1 MSSKRRGFSSFKLSN
16 LLSRFGTTLRRSARW
31 KSRLKRFP
39 SVQSARPAQRNG
51 TERRGTDQTGQTRG
65 EAALTDQFSIITTLV
80 TGFGLALVFGWL
92 AERFLKTP
100 TLVGY
105 IIAGVS
111 VGLFPLLP
119 NVDRVVTEQF
129 AEIGVMLLMFGVGL
143 HFSVADLVKV
153 KGVAVTG
160 AMLQMAASGA
170 AGTAVALLA
179 WDWAL
184 PNAIVFGMTLSC
196 ASTVVVMKA
205 LELHK
210 LSVTPS
216 GQVAI
221 GWLVVQDLVTVF
233 IMVCLPLVAQV
244 TQGEGPVDPRLI
256 VISLSKTL
264 LGVAVFVAGMLIV
277 GKRLFPWILQRVAL
291 SGSRELFTLCV
302 LAIAIGIAYGAGA
315 IFNVSYALGAFFAGM
330 VMRES
335 SFAHR
340 AARNCLP
347 LQDAFSVLFF
357 ISVGLMLDPYV
368 FVNEP
373 WAVIAVMLIIMCITS
388 SVTAAL
394 VLLLGWPLDTALVM
408 GACVSQLGEFSFIL
422 CGQGIALGIA
432 TPGTMSIVVAASIL
446 TIALNPLMFTAIPH
460 VRKLLVSRR
469 PFFARMAERVSPL
482 ASVEPKTI
490 KGHVLIA
497 GVNEVV
503 LALLPRLEARGIDFT
518 CFVMSDTTA
527 AVVDSYKHG
536 SAIVGNPSDPALL
549 VQGHLVDAEVLVLPS
564 SDMVLNKTVFA
575 AARELKHDCRI
586 IVRVASPENLRAVP
600 SDEHTRIL
608 NDTQIASES
617 LGEAVADVF
626 GIGAQVRHEK
636 AVARG
641 EATND
646 IDEDE
651 GAAIIAQARAE
662 AAASAARHAARNPSR
677 RSIFDGIREKMAK
690 RREEKARAKAAVK
703 AAQATQAAEGGEAA
717 DAAFD
722 ASAVPEAQKP
732 SFFSGMKDKI
742 VGLRVKQRI
751 ADLKVK
757 EKIADLNVKEKLD
770 NLNVK
775 ERIEN
780 LDVKGRIERLDVK
793 GRIENLNLKDKMDKI
808 KGVDYKKWMP
818 SFGKSAAAGAA
829 GAAAA
834 EAAQTAEAAEKAE
847 TAEAAQPVQ
856 AESAAPAAAPVDIQP
871 EVVQP
876 ESAVEEERT
885 TEVQAAVVSEPS
897 VKDVPASDA
906 PADAP
911 AEAAS
916 EEAKPAVTDDVKK
929 TEQ

>member
-1 MSSKRRGFSSFKLSN
+1 M
-16 LLSRFGTTLRRSARW
+16 
-31 KSRLKRFP
+31 
-39 SVQSARPAQRNG
+39 
-51 TERRGTDQTGQTRG
+51 
-65 EAALTDQFSIITTLV
+65 TDQFSIITTLV

-432 TPGTMSIVVAASIL
+432 TSGTMSIVVAASIL

-460 VRKLLVSRR
+460 VRNLLVSRR

-586 IVRVASPENLRAVP
+586 IVRVANPENLRAVP

-646 IDEDE
+646 VDEDE

>member
-1 MSSKRRGFSSFKLSN
+1 
-16 LLSRFGTTLRRSARW
+16 
-31 KSRLKRFP
+31 
-39 SVQSARPAQRNG
+39 
-51 TERRGTDQTGQTRG
+51 
-65 EAALTDQFSIITTLV
+65 LTDQFSIITTLV

-100 TLVGY
+100 ALVGY

-205 LELHK
+205 LELRK

-233 IMVCLPLVAQV
+233 IMVCLPLVAEV

-264 LGVAVFVAGMLIV
+264 LSVAVFVAGMFIV

-460 VRKLLVSRR
+460 VRNLLVSRR

-586 IVRVASPENLRAVP
+586 IVRVASPENLRVVP

-646 IDEDE
+646 VDEDE
-651 GAAIIAQARAE
+651 GAVLIAQARAE
-662 AAASAARHAARNPSR
+662 AAASAARHAARNASR
-677 RSIFDGIREKMAK
+677 HSILDGIREKMAK
-690 RREEKARAKAAVK
+690 RREEKARAKAAAQ
-703 AAQATQAAEGGEAA
+703 AAQAA
-717 DAAFD
+717 
-722 ASAVPEAQKP
+722 EAQKP
-732 SFFSGMKDKI
+732 SFSSGMKDKI
-742 VGLRVKQRI
+742 VGLSVKQRI

-757 EKIADLNVKEKLD
+757 EKIADLNVKEKID
-770 NLNVK
+770 
-775 ERIEN
+775 N
-780 LDVKGRIERLDVK
+780 LDVKGRIEKLD
-793 GRIENLNLKDKMDKI
+793 LKDKMDKI

-818 SFGKSAAAGAA
+818 SFGKSAAAGTAV
-829 GAAAA
+829 A
-834 EAAQTAEAAEKAE
+834 EAAQTAEAAEVAE
-847 TAEAAQPVQ
+847 TAKPVQ
-856 AESAAPAAAPVDIQP
+856 AESAAPA
-871 EVVQP
+871 VVQP
-876 ESAVEEERT
+876 EAAQSKIAVEEARASVPEIPVV
-885 TEVQAAVVSEPS
+885 EAVVSEAS
-897 VKDVPASDA
+897 VKDVSE
-906 PADAP
+906 ADAS
-911 AEAAS
+911 S
-916 EEAKPAVTDDVKK
+916 EEATDGGHKG
-929 TEQ
+929 E

>member
-1 MSSKRRGFSSFKLSN
+1 M
-16 LLSRFGTTLRRSARW
+16 
-31 KSRLKRFP
+31 
-39 SVQSARPAQRNG
+39 
-51 TERRGTDQTGQTRG
+51 
-65 EAALTDQFSIITTLV
+65 TDQFSIITTLV

-432 TPGTMSIVVAASIL
+432 TSGTMSIVVAASIL

-460 VRKLLVSRR
+460 VRNLLVSRR

-586 IVRVASPENLRAVP
+586 IVRVANPENLRAVP

-646 IDEDE
+646 VDEDE

-662 AAASAARHAARNPSR
+662 AAASAARHAARNTSR

-742 VGLRVKQRI
+742 VGLRVKQRIADLKVKEKI

>member
-1 MSSKRRGFSSFKLSN
+1 M
-16 LLSRFGTTLRRSARW
+16 
-31 KSRLKRFP
+31 
-39 SVQSARPAQRNG
+39 
-51 TERRGTDQTGQTRG
+51 
-65 EAALTDQFSIITTLV
+65 TDQFSIITTLV

-100 TLVGY
+100 ALVGY

-205 LELHK
+205 LELRK

-233 IMVCLPLVAQV
+233 IMVCLPLVAEV

-264 LGVAVFVAGMLIV
+264 LSVAVFVAGMFIV

-460 VRKLLVSRR
+460 VRNLLVSRR

-586 IVRVASPENLRAVP
+586 IVRVASPENLRVVP

-646 IDEDE
+646 VDEDE
-651 GAAIIAQARAE
+651 GAVLIAQARAE
-662 AAASAARHAARNPSR
+662 AAASAARHAARNASR
-677 RSIFDGIREKMAK
+677 HSILDGIREKMAK
-690 RREEKARAKAAVK
+690 RREEKARAKAAAQ
-703 AAQATQAAEGGEAA
+703 AAQAA
-717 DAAFD
+717 
-722 ASAVPEAQKP
+722 EAQKP
-732 SFFSGMKDKI
+732 SFSSGMKDKI
-742 VGLRVKQRI
+742 VGLSVKQRI

-757 EKIADLNVKEKLD
+757 EKIADLNVKEKID
-770 NLNVK
+770 
-775 ERIEN
+775 N
-780 LDVKGRIERLDVK
+780 LDVKGRIEKLD
-793 GRIENLNLKDKMDKI
+793 LKDKMDKI
-808 KGVDYKKWMP
+808 KGIDYKKWMP
-818 SFGKSAAAGAA
+818 SFGKSAAAGTAV
-829 GAAAA
+829 A
-834 EAAQTAEAAEKAE
+834 EAAQTAEAAEVAE
-847 TAEAAQPVQ
+847 TAKPVQ
-856 AESAAPAAAPVDIQP
+856 AESAAPA
-871 EVVQP
+871 VVQP
-876 ESAVEEERT
+876 EAAQSKIAVEEARASVPEIPVV
-885 TEVQAAVVSEPS
+885 EAVVSEAS
-897 VKDVPASDA
+897 VKDVSE
-906 PADAP
+906 ADAS
-911 AEAAS
+911 S
-916 EEAKPAVTDDVKK
+916 EEATDGGHKG
-929 TEQ
+929 E

>member
-1 MSSKRRGFSSFKLSN
+1 M
-16 LLSRFGTTLRRSARW
+16 
-31 KSRLKRFP
+31 
-39 SVQSARPAQRNG
+39 
-51 TERRGTDQTGQTRG
+51 
-65 EAALTDQFSIITTLV
+65 TDQFSIITTLV

-432 TPGTMSIVVAASIL
+432 TSGTMSIVVAASIL

-460 VRKLLVSRR
+460 VRNLLVSRR

-646 IDEDE
+646 VDEDE

-662 AAASAARHAARNPSR
+662 AAASAARHAARNASR
-677 RSIFDGIREKMAK
+677 HSIFDGIREKMAK
-690 RREEKARAKAAVK
+690 AAVK
-703 AAQATQAAEGGEAA
+703 AAKAAQAVEAGDAGVAGEAA
-717 DAAFD
+717 SD
-722 ASAVPEAQKP
+722 ASAAPEAQKP
-732 SFFSGMKDKI
+732 SFFSGMKDRI
-742 VGLRVKQRI
+742 IGLRVKQRI

-757 EKIADLNVKEKLD
+757 EKI
-770 NLNVK
+770 
-775 ERIEN
+775 EN

-793 GRIENLNLKDKMDKI
+793 SRIENLNLKDKMDKI

-847 TAEAAQPVQ
+847 AAEAAQPVQ
-856 AESAAPAAAPVDIQP
+856 AESAAPAAAPVDVQP
-871 EVVQP
+871 EVVQSEAAQS
-876 ESAVEEERT
+876 ESTVEEERT
-885 TEVQAAVVSEPS
+885 TEVQAPAVSESS

-906 PADAP
+906 PADAS

>member
-1 MSSKRRGFSSFKLSN
+1 M
-16 LLSRFGTTLRRSARW
+16 
-31 KSRLKRFP
+31 
-39 SVQSARPAQRNG
+39 
-51 TERRGTDQTGQTRG
+51 
-65 EAALTDQFSIITTLV
+65 TDQFSIITTLV

-394 VLLLGWPLDTALVM
+394 VLLLGCPLDTALVM

-432 TPGTMSIVVAASIL
+432 TSGTMSIVVAASIL

-460 VRKLLVSRR
+460 VRNLLVSRR

-586 IVRVASPENLRAVP
+586 IVRVANPENLRAVP

-646 IDEDE
+646 VDEDE

-662 AAASAARHAARNPSR
+662 AAASAARHAARNTSR

-751 ADLKVK
+751 ADLNVK
-757 EKIADLNVKEKLD
+757 EKIDNLNVKEKIDNLNVKEKID

-780 LDVKGRIERLDVK
+780 LDVKSRIERLDVK

>member
-1 MSSKRRGFSSFKLSN
+1 M
-16 LLSRFGTTLRRSARW
+16 
-31 KSRLKRFP
+31 
-39 SVQSARPAQRNG
+39 
-51 TERRGTDQTGQTRG
+51 
-65 EAALTDQFSIITTLV
+65 TDQFSIITTLV

-432 TPGTMSIVVAASIL
+432 TSGTMSIVVAASIL

-460 VRKLLVSRR
+460 VRNLLVSRR

-586 IVRVASPENLRAVP
+586 IVRVANPENLRAVP

-646 IDEDE
+646 VDEDE

-662 AAASAARHAARNPSR
+662 AAASAARHAARNTSR

-829 GAAAA
+829 GAAVA

>member
-1 MSSKRRGFSSFKLSN
+1 M
-16 LLSRFGTTLRRSARW
+16 
-31 KSRLKRFP
+31 
-39 SVQSARPAQRNG
+39 
-51 TERRGTDQTGQTRG
+51 
-65 EAALTDQFSIITTLV
+65 TDQFSIITTLV

-205 LELHK
+205 LELRK

-233 IMVCLPLVAQV
+233 IMVCLPLVAEV

-264 LGVAVFVAGMLIV
+264 LSVAVFVAGMFIV

-432 TPGTMSIVVAASIL
+432 TSGTMSIVVAASIL

-460 VRKLLVSRR
+460 VRNLLVSRR

-586 IVRVASPENLRAVP
+586 IVRVANPENLRAVP

-646 IDEDE
+646 VDEDE

-662 AAASAARHAARNPSR
+662 AAASAARHAARNTSR

>member
-1 MSSKRRGFSSFKLSN
+1 M
-16 LLSRFGTTLRRSARW
+16 
-31 KSRLKRFP
+31 
-39 SVQSARPAQRNG
+39 
-51 TERRGTDQTGQTRG
+51 
-65 EAALTDQFSIITTLV
+65 TDQFSIITTLV

-432 TPGTMSIVVAASIL
+432 TSGTMSIVVAASIL

-460 VRKLLVSRR
+460 VRNLLVSRR

-586 IVRVASPENLRAVP
+586 IVRVANPENLRAVP

-646 IDEDE
+646 VDEDE

-662 AAASAARHAARNPSR
+662 AAASAARHAARNTSR

-722 ASAVPEAQKP
+722 ASAVPEAQKT

>member
-1 MSSKRRGFSSFKLSN
+1 M
-16 LLSRFGTTLRRSARW
+16 
-31 KSRLKRFP
+31 
-39 SVQSARPAQRNG
+39 
-51 TERRGTDQTGQTRG
+51 
-65 EAALTDQFSIITTLV
+65 TDQFSIITTLV

-460 VRKLLVSRR
+460 VRNLLVSRR

-586 IVRVASPENLRAVP
+586 IVRVANPENLRAVP

-662 AAASAARHAARNPSR
+662 AAASAARHAARNTSR

-818 SFGKSAAAGAA
+818 SFGKSAAA
-829 GAAAA
+829 A

-847 TAEAAQPVQ
+847 AAEAAQPVQ

>member
-1 MSSKRRGFSSFKLSN
+1 M
-16 LLSRFGTTLRRSARW
+16 
-31 KSRLKRFP
+31 
-39 SVQSARPAQRNG
+39 
-51 TERRGTDQTGQTRG
+51 
-65 EAALTDQFSIITTLV
+65 TDQFSIITTLV

-432 TPGTMSIVVAASIL
+432 TSGTMSIVVAASIL

-460 VRKLLVSRR
+460 VRNLLVSRR

-497 GVNEVV
+497 GVNKVV

-646 IDEDE
+646 VDEDE

-662 AAASAARHAARNPSR
+662 AAASAARHAARNASR
-677 RSIFDGIREKMAK
+677 HSIFDGIREKMAK

-703 AAQATQAAEGGEAA
+703 AAKAAQAVEAGDAGVAGEAA
-717 DAAFD
+717 SD
-722 ASAVPEAQKP
+722 ASAAPEAQKP
-732 SFFSGMKDKI
+732 SFFSGMKDRI
-742 VGLRVKQRI
+742 IGLRVKQRI

-757 EKIADLNVKEKLD
+757 EKI
-770 NLNVK
+770 
-775 ERIEN
+775 EN

-793 GRIENLNLKDKMDKI
+793 SRIENLNLKDKMDKI

-847 TAEAAQPVQ
+847 AAEAAQPVQ
-856 AESAAPAAAPVDIQP
+856 AESAAPAVAPVDVQP
-871 EVVQP
+871 EVVQSEAAQS
-876 ESAVEEERT
+876 ESTVEEERT
-885 TEVQAAVVSEPS
+885 TEVQAPAVSESS

-906 PADAP
+906 PADAS

>member
-1 MSSKRRGFSSFKLSN
+1 M
-16 LLSRFGTTLRRSARW
+16 
-31 KSRLKRFP
+31 
-39 SVQSARPAQRNG
+39 
-51 TERRGTDQTGQTRG
+51 
-65 EAALTDQFSIITTLV
+65 TDQFSIITTLV

-460 VRKLLVSRR
+460 VRNLLVSRR

-662 AAASAARHAARNPSR
+662 AAASAARHAARNTSR

-757 EKIADLNVKEKLD
+757 EKIADLNVKEKID

-780 LDVKGRIERLDVK
+780 LDVKSRIERLDVK

-876 ESAVEEERT
+876 ESTVEEERT

>member
-1 MSSKRRGFSSFKLSN
+1 MEHSLPLIS
-16 LLSRFGTTLRRSARW
+16 
-31 KSRLKRFP
+31 
-39 SVQSARPAQRNG
+39 
-51 TERRGTDQTGQTRG
+51 
-65 EAALTDQFSIITTLV
+65 TLV
-80 TGFGLALVFGWL
+80 IAFSLALVFGFL
-92 AERFLKTP
+92 AERLFKAP
-100 TLVGY
+100 PLVGY
-105 IIAGVS
+105 LLAGIAAGKYTPGV
-111 VGLFPLLP
+111 
-119 NVDRVVTEQF
+119 F
-129 AEIGVMLLMFGVGL
+129 ADAALAQQLSEIGVMLLMFGVGL
-143 HFSVADLVKV
+143 HFSVRDLMNV
-153 KGVAVTG
+153 KGIAVPG
-160 AMLQMAASGA
+160 AVLQMFIATLLG
-170 AGTAVALLA
+170 GLVAHFV
-179 WDWAL
+179 WDWHWGDAL
-184 PNAIVFGMTLSC
+184 VLGMCLSC
-196 ASTVVVMKA
+196 ASTVVLLKA
-205 LELHK
+205 LEVRGILQ
-210 LSVTPS
+210 SMD
-216 GQVAI
+216 GQIAV
-221 GWLVVQDLVTVF
+221 GWLVVEDVATVLILVLLPPLAGLLGSDAAPGITGKDIAIQIAITIGNVIAF
-233 IMVCLPLVAQV
+233 IAVMMLVGRRVLPWIMAQV
-244 TQGEGPVDPRLI
+244 ART
-256 VISLSKTL
+256 
-264 LGVAVFVAGMLIV
+264 
-277 GKRLFPWILQRVAL
+277 
-291 SGSRELFTLCV
+291 GSRELFTLFV
-302 LAIAIGIAYGAGA
+302 LAAAVGIAYGASA
-315 IFNVSYALGAFFAGM
+315 IFNVSFALGAFFAGM

-460 VRKLLVSRR
+460 VRNLLVSRR

-646 IDEDE
+646 VDEDE

-662 AAASAARHAARNPSR
+662 AAASAARHAARNASR
-677 RSIFDGIREKMAK
+677 HSIFDGIREKMAK

-703 AAQATQAAEGGEAA
+703 AAKAAQAVEAGDAGVAGEAA
-717 DAAFD
+717 SD
-722 ASAVPEAQKP
+722 ASAAPEAQKP
-732 SFFSGMKDKI
+732 SFFSGMKDRI
-742 VGLRVKQRI
+742 IGLRVKQRI

-757 EKIADLNVKEKLD
+757 EKI
-770 NLNVK
+770 
-775 ERIEN
+775 EN

-793 GRIENLNLKDKMDKI
+793 SRIENLNLKDKMDKI

-847 TAEAAQPVQ
+847 AAEAAQPVQ
-856 AESAAPAAAPVDIQP
+856 AESAAPAAAPVDVQP
-871 EVVQP
+871 EVVQSEAAQS
-876 ESAVEEERT
+876 ESTVEEERT
-885 TEVQAAVVSEPS
+885 TEVQAPAVSESS

-906 PADAP
+906 PADAS

>member
-1 MSSKRRGFSSFKLSN
+1 M
-16 LLSRFGTTLRRSARW
+16 
-31 KSRLKRFP
+31 
-39 SVQSARPAQRNG
+39 
-51 TERRGTDQTGQTRG
+51 
-65 EAALTDQFSIITTLV
+65 TDQFSIITTLV

-277 GKRLFPWILQRVAL
+277 GKRLFPWIFQRVAL

-432 TPGTMSIVVAASIL
+432 TSGTMSIVVAASIL

-460 VRKLLVSRR
+460 VRNLLVSRR

-586 IVRVASPENLRAVP
+586 IVRVANPENLRAVP

-646 IDEDE
+646 VDEDE

-662 AAASAARHAARNPSR
+662 AAASAARHAARNTSR

-690 RREEKARAKAAVK
+690 RREEKARAKAAVKAAVK

-847 TAEAAQPVQ
+847 TAEVAQPVQ

>member
-1 MSSKRRGFSSFKLSN
+1 M
-16 LLSRFGTTLRRSARW
+16 
-31 KSRLKRFP
+31 
-39 SVQSARPAQRNG
+39 
-51 TERRGTDQTGQTRG
+51 
-65 EAALTDQFSIITTLV
+65 TDQFSIITTLV

-100 TLVGY
+100 ALVGY

-205 LELHK
+205 LELRK

-233 IMVCLPLVAQV
+233 IMVCLPLVAEV

-264 LGVAVFVAGMLIV
+264 LSVAVFVAGMFIV

-460 VRKLLVSRR
+460 VRNLLVSRR

-586 IVRVASPENLRAVP
+586 IVRVASPENLRVVP

-646 IDEDE
+646 VDEDE
-651 GAAIIAQARAE
+651 GAVLIAQARAE
-662 AAASAARHAARNPSR
+662 AAASAARHAARNASR
-677 RSIFDGIREKMAK
+677 HSILDGIREKMAK
-690 RREEKARAKAAVK
+690 RREEKARAKAAAQ
-703 AAQATQAAEGGEAA
+703 AAQAA
-717 DAAFD
+717 
-722 ASAVPEAQKP
+722 EAQKP
-732 SFFSGMKDKI
+732 SFSSGMKDKI
-742 VGLRVKQRI
+742 VGLSVKQRI

-757 EKIADLNVKEKLD
+757 EKIADLNVKEKID
-770 NLNVK
+770 
-775 ERIEN
+775 N
-780 LDVKGRIERLDVK
+780 LDVKGRIEKLD
-793 GRIENLNLKDKMDKI
+793 LKDKMDKI

-818 SFGKSAAAGAA
+818 SFGKSAAAGTAV
-829 GAAAA
+829 A
-834 EAAQTAEAAEKAE
+834 EAAQTAEAAEVAE
-847 TAEAAQPVQ
+847 TAKPVQ
-856 AESAAPAAAPVDIQP
+856 TESAAPA
-871 EVVQP
+871 VVQP
-876 ESAVEEERT
+876 EAAQSKIAVEEARASVPEIP
-885 TEVQAAVVSEPS
+885 VVEEAS
-897 VKDVPASDA
+897 VKDVSE
-906 PADAP
+906 ADAS
-911 AEAAS
+911 S
-916 EEAKPAVTDDVKK
+916 EEATDGGHKG
-929 TEQ
+929 E

>member
-1 MSSKRRGFSSFKLSN
+1 M
-16 LLSRFGTTLRRSARW
+16 
-31 KSRLKRFP
+31 
-39 SVQSARPAQRNG
+39 
-51 TERRGTDQTGQTRG
+51 
-65 EAALTDQFSIITTLV
+65 TDQFSIITTLV

-264 LGVAVFVAGMLIV
+264 LGVALFVAGMLIV

-432 TPGTMSIVVAASIL
+432 TSGTMSIVVAASIL

-460 VRKLLVSRR
+460 VRNLLVSRR

-646 IDEDE
+646 VDEDE

-662 AAASAARHAARNPSR
+662 AAASAARHAARNASR
-677 RSIFDGIREKMAK
+677 HSIFDGIREKMAK

-703 AAQATQAAEGGEAA
+703 AAKAAQAVEAGDAGVAGEAA
-717 DAAFD
+717 SD
-722 ASAVPEAQKP
+722 ASAAPEAQKP
-732 SFFSGMKDKI
+732 SFFSGMKDRI
-742 VGLRVKQRI
+742 IGLRVKQRI

-757 EKIADLNVKEKLD
+757 EKI
-770 NLNVK
+770 
-775 ERIEN
+775 EN

-793 GRIENLNLKDKMDKI
+793 SRIENLNLKDKMDKI

-847 TAEAAQPVQ
+847 AAEAAQPVQ
-856 AESAAPAAAPVDIQP
+856 AESAAPAAAPVDVQP
-871 EVVQP
+871 EVVQSEAAQS
-876 ESAVEEERT
+876 ESTVEEERT
-885 TEVQAAVVSEPS
+885 TEVQAPAVSESS

-906 PADAP
+906 PADAS

>member
-1 MSSKRRGFSSFKLSN
+1 M
-16 LLSRFGTTLRRSARW
+16 
-31 KSRLKRFP
+31 
-39 SVQSARPAQRNG
+39 
-51 TERRGTDQTGQTRG
+51 
-65 EAALTDQFSIITTLV
+65 TDQFSIITTLV

-100 TLVGY
+100 ALVGY

-205 LELHK
+205 LELRK

-233 IMVCLPLVAQV
+233 IMVCLPLVAEV

-264 LGVAVFVAGMLIV
+264 LSVAVFVAGMFIV

-460 VRKLLVSRR
+460 VRNLLVSRR

-586 IVRVASPENLRAVP
+586 IVRVASPENLRVVP

-646 IDEDE
+646 VDEDE
-651 GAAIIAQARAE
+651 GAVLIAQARAE
-662 AAASAARHAARNPSR
+662 AAASAARHAARNASR
-677 RSIFDGIREKMAK
+677 HSILDGIREKMAK
-690 RREEKARAKAAVK
+690 RREEKARAKAAAQ
-703 AAQATQAAEGGEAA
+703 AAQAA
-717 DAAFD
+717 
-722 ASAVPEAQKP
+722 EAQKP
-732 SFFSGMKDKI
+732 SFSSGMKDKI
-742 VGLRVKQRI
+742 VGLSVKQRI

-757 EKIADLNVKEKLD
+757 EKIADLNVKEKID
-770 NLNVK
+770 
-775 ERIEN
+775 N
-780 LDVKGRIERLDVK
+780 LDVKGRIEKLD
-793 GRIENLNLKDKMDKI
+793 LKDKMDKI

-818 SFGKSAAAGAA
+818 SFGKSAAAGTAV
-829 GAAAA
+829 A
-834 EAAQTAEAAEKAE
+834 EAAQTAEAAEVAE
-847 TAEAAQPVQ
+847 TAKPVQ
-856 AESAAPAAAPVDIQP
+856 IESAAPA
-871 EVVQP
+871 VVQP
-876 ESAVEEERT
+876 EAAQSKIAVEEARASVPEIPVV
-885 TEVQAAVVSEPS
+885 EAVVSEAS
-897 VKDVPASDA
+897 VKDVSE
-906 PADAP
+906 ADAS
-911 AEAAS
+911 S
-916 EEAKPAVTDDVKK
+916 EEATDGGHKG
-929 TEQ
+929 E

>member
-1 MSSKRRGFSSFKLSN
+1 M
-16 LLSRFGTTLRRSARW
+16 
-31 KSRLKRFP
+31 
-39 SVQSARPAQRNG
+39 
-51 TERRGTDQTGQTRG
+51 
-65 EAALTDQFSIITTLV
+65 TDQFSIITTLV

-432 TPGTMSIVVAASIL
+432 TSGTMSIVVAASIL

-460 VRKLLVSRR
+460 VRNLLVSRR

-586 IVRVASPENLRAVP
+586 IVRVANPENLRAVP

-662 AAASAARHAARNPSR
+662 AAASAARHAARNTSR

-897 VKDVPASDA
+897 VKNVPASDA

>member
-1 MSSKRRGFSSFKLSN
+1 M
-16 LLSRFGTTLRRSARW
+16 
-31 KSRLKRFP
+31 
-39 SVQSARPAQRNG
+39 
-51 TERRGTDQTGQTRG
+51 
-65 EAALTDQFSIITTLV
+65 TDQFSIITTLV

-205 LELHK
+205 LELRK

-432 TPGTMSIVVAASIL
+432 TSGTMSIVVAASIL

-460 VRKLLVSRR
+460 VRNLLVSRR

-646 IDEDE
+646 VDEDE

-662 AAASAARHAARNPSR
+662 AAASAARHAARNASR
-677 RSIFDGIREKMAK
+677 HSIFDGIREKMAK

-703 AAQATQAAEGGEAA
+703 AAKAAQAVEAGDAGVAGEAA
-717 DAAFD
+717 SD
-722 ASAVPEAQKP
+722 ASAAPEAQKP
-732 SFFSGMKDKI
+732 SFFSGMKDRI
-742 VGLRVKQRI
+742 IGLRVKQRI

-757 EKIADLNVKEKLD
+757 EKI
-770 NLNVK
+770 
-775 ERIEN
+775 EN

-793 GRIENLNLKDKMDKI
+793 SRIENLNLKDKMDKI

-847 TAEAAQPVQ
+847 AAEAAQPVQ
-856 AESAAPAAAPVDIQP
+856 AESAAPAAAPVDVQP
-871 EVVQP
+871 EVVQSEAAQS
-876 ESAVEEERT
+876 ESTVEEERT
-885 TEVQAAVVSEPS
+885 TEVQAPAVSESS

-906 PADAP
+906 PADAS

>member
-1 MSSKRRGFSSFKLSN
+1 M
-16 LLSRFGTTLRRSARW
+16 
-31 KSRLKRFP
+31 
-39 SVQSARPAQRNG
+39 
-51 TERRGTDQTGQTRG
+51 
-65 EAALTDQFSIITTLV
+65 TDQFSIITTLV

-100 TLVGY
+100 ALVGY

-119 NVDRVVTEQF
+119 EVDRVVTEQF

-170 AGTAVALLA
+170 AGAAVALLA

-205 LELHK
+205 LELRK

-315 IFNVSYALGAFFAGM
+315 IFSVSYALGAFFAGM

-357 ISVGLMLDPYV
+357 ISVGLMLDPHV

-460 VRKLLVSRR
+460 VRNLLVSRR
-469 PFFARMAERVSPL
+469 PFFARMAERISPL
-482 ASVEPKTI
+482 ASAEPKTV

-503 LALLPRLEARGIDFT
+503 LALLPRLEARGIDFI

-527 AVVDSYKHG
+527 AIVNSYKHG

-575 AARELKHDCRI
+575 AARELKYDCRI

-641 EATND
+641 EATSD
-646 IDEDE
+646 VDEDE
-651 GAAIIAQARAE
+651 GAAMIAQARAE
-662 AAASAARHAARNPSR
+662 AAASAARHAAQNASR

-690 RREEKARAKAAVK
+690 CREEKARAKAAVK
-703 AAQATQAAEGGEAA
+703 AAKAAESGEAA
-717 DAAFD
+717 ET
-722 ASAVPEAQKP
+722 ASAASAAPEAEKP
-732 SFFSGMKDKI
+732 SFFAGMKDKI
-742 VGLRVKQRI
+742 VGFR
-751 ADLKVK
+751 
-757 EKIADLNVKEKLD
+757 
-770 NLNVK
+770 VK

-780 LDVKGRIERLDVK
+780 LDVKGRIEKLD
-793 GRIENLNLKDKMDKI
+793 LKDKMEKI
-808 KGVDYKKWMP
+808 KGADYKKWMP
-818 SFGKSAAAGAA
+818 SFGKSAGV
-829 GAAAA
+829 AAA
-834 EAAQTAEAAEKAE
+834 EAVHTAQAAE
-847 TAEAAQPVQ
+847 TAEAPQSVQ
-856 AESAAPAAAPVDIQP
+856 AESVATAAASVD
-871 EVVQP
+871 VQP
-876 ESAVEEERT
+876 ESTVEEVRTPAVE
-885 TEVQAAVVSEPS
+885 AVVSEVS

-906 PADAP
+906 PNVEPPFD
-911 AEAAS
+911 AAS
-916 EEAKPAVTDDVKK
+916 KETKSAVTDDVKK

>member
-1 MSSKRRGFSSFKLSN
+1 M
-16 LLSRFGTTLRRSARW
+16 
-31 KSRLKRFP
+31 
-39 SVQSARPAQRNG
+39 
-51 TERRGTDQTGQTRG
+51 
-65 EAALTDQFSIITTLV
+65 TDQFSIITTLV

-432 TPGTMSIVVAASIL
+432 TSGTMSIVVAASIL

-460 VRKLLVSRR
+460 VRNLLVSRR

-586 IVRVASPENLRAVP
+586 IVRVANPENLRAVP

-646 IDEDE
+646 VDEDE

-662 AAASAARHAARNPSR
+662 AAASAARHAARNTSR
-677 RSIFDGIREKMAK
+677 RSIFYGIREKMAK

-856 AESAAPAAAPVDIQP
+856 AESAAPAAAPVDIQH
-871 EVVQP
+871 EDVQP

-885 TEVQAAVVSEPS
+885 TEVQAVVVSEPS

>member
-1 MSSKRRGFSSFKLSN
+1 M
-16 LLSRFGTTLRRSARW
+16 
-31 KSRLKRFP
+31 
-39 SVQSARPAQRNG
+39 
-51 TERRGTDQTGQTRG
+51 
-65 EAALTDQFSIITTLV
+65 TDQFSIITTLV

-432 TPGTMSIVVAASIL
+432 TSGTMSIVVAASIL

-460 VRKLLVSRR
+460 VRNLLVSRR

-586 IVRVASPENLRAVP
+586 IVRVANPENLRAVP

-646 IDEDE
+646 VDEDE

-662 AAASAARHAARNPSR
+662 ADASAARHAARNTSR

>member
-1 MSSKRRGFSSFKLSN
+1 M
-16 LLSRFGTTLRRSARW
+16 
-31 KSRLKRFP
+31 
-39 SVQSARPAQRNG
+39 
-51 TERRGTDQTGQTRG
+51 
-65 EAALTDQFSIITTLV
+65 TDQFSIITTLV

-432 TPGTMSIVVAASIL
+432 TSGTMSIVVAASIL

-460 VRKLLVSRR
+460 VRNLLVSRR

-490 KGHVLIA
+490 KRHVLIA

-586 IVRVASPENLRAVP
+586 IVRVANPENLRAVP

-646 IDEDE
+646 VDEDE

-662 AAASAARHAARNPSR
+662 AAASAARHAARNTSR

>member
-1 MSSKRRGFSSFKLSN
+1 M
-16 LLSRFGTTLRRSARW
+16 
-31 KSRLKRFP
+31 
-39 SVQSARPAQRNG
+39 
-51 TERRGTDQTGQTRG
+51 
-65 EAALTDQFSIITTLV
+65 TDQFSIITTLV

-170 AGTAVALLA
+170 AGTVVALLA
-179 WDWAL
+179 WDWVL

-205 LELHK
+205 LELRK

-460 VRKLLVSRR
+460 VRNLLVSRR

-503 LALLPRLEARGIDFT
+503 LALLPRLEARGID
-518 CFVMSDTTA
+518 
-527 AVVDSYKHG
+527 
-536 SAIVGNPSDPALL
+536 
-549 VQGHLVDAEVLVLPS
+549 EVLVLPS

-662 AAASAARHAARNPSR
+662 AAASAARHAARNT
-677 RSIFDGIREKMAK
+677 SIFDGIREKMAK

-757 EKIADLNVKEKLD
+757 EKIADLNVKE
-770 NLNVK
+770 
-775 ERIEN
+775 RIEN
-780 LDVKGRIERLDVK
+780 LDVKSRIERLDVK

-856 AESAAPAAAPVDIQP
+856 AESAAPAAAPVDVQP

>member
-1 MSSKRRGFSSFKLSN
+1 M
-16 LLSRFGTTLRRSARW
+16 
-31 KSRLKRFP
+31 
-39 SVQSARPAQRNG
+39 
-51 TERRGTDQTGQTRG
+51 
-65 EAALTDQFSIITTLV
+65 TDQFSIITTLV

-432 TPGTMSIVVAASIL
+432 TSGTMSIVVAASIL

-460 VRKLLVSRR
+460 VRNLLVSRR

-646 IDEDE
+646 VDEDE

-662 AAASAARHAARNPSR
+662 AAASAARHAARNASR
-677 RSIFDGIREKMAK
+677 HSIFDGIREKMAK

-703 AAQATQAAEGGEAA
+703 AAKAAQAVEAGDAGVAGEAA
-717 DAAFD
+717 SD
-722 ASAVPEAQKP
+722 ASAAPEAQKP
-732 SFFSGMKDKI
+732 SFFSGMKDRI
-742 VGLRVKQRI
+742 IGLRVKQRI

-757 EKIADLNVKEKLD
+757 EKI
-770 NLNVK
+770 
-775 ERIEN
+775 EN

-793 GRIENLNLKDKMDKI
+793 SRIENLNLKDKMDKI

-847 TAEAAQPVQ
+847 AAEAAQPVQ
-856 AESAAPAAAPVDIQP
+856 AESAAPAAAPVDVQP
-871 EVVQP
+871 EVVQSEAAQS
-876 ESAVEEERT
+876 ESTVEEERT
-885 TEVQAAVVSEPS
+885 TEVQAPAVSESS

-906 PADAP
+906 PADAS

>member
-1 MSSKRRGFSSFKLSN
+1 M
-16 LLSRFGTTLRRSARW
+16 
-31 KSRLKRFP
+31 
-39 SVQSARPAQRNG
+39 
-51 TERRGTDQTGQTRG
+51 
-65 EAALTDQFSIITTLV
+65 TDQFSIITTLV

-662 AAASAARHAARNPSR
+662 AAASAARHAARNTSR

-818 SFGKSAAAGAA
+818 SFGKSAAAGAV

>member
-1 MSSKRRGFSSFKLSN
+1 M
-16 LLSRFGTTLRRSARW
+16 
-31 KSRLKRFP
+31 
-39 SVQSARPAQRNG
+39 
-51 TERRGTDQTGQTRG
+51 
-65 EAALTDQFSIITTLV
+65 TDQFSIITTLV

-432 TPGTMSIVVAASIL
+432 TSGTMSIVVAASIL

-460 VRKLLVSRR
+460 VRNLLVSRR

-586 IVRVASPENLRAVP
+586 IVRVANPENLRAVP

-646 IDEDE
+646 VDEDE

-662 AAASAARHAARNPSR
+662 AAASAARHAARNTSR

-885 TEVQAAVVSEPS
+885 TEVQAVVVSEPS

>member
-1 MSSKRRGFSSFKLSN
+1 M
-16 LLSRFGTTLRRSARW
+16 
-31 KSRLKRFP
+31 
-39 SVQSARPAQRNG
+39 
-51 TERRGTDQTGQTRG
+51 
-65 EAALTDQFSIITTLV
+65 TDQFSIITTLV

-432 TPGTMSIVVAASIL
+432 TSGTMSIVVAASIL

-460 VRKLLVSRR
+460 VRNLLVSRR

-586 IVRVASPENLRAVP
+586 IVRVANPENLRAVP

-646 IDEDE
+646 VDEDE

-662 AAASAARHAARNPSR
+662 AAASAARYAARNTSR

>member
-1 MSSKRRGFSSFKLSN
+1 M
-16 LLSRFGTTLRRSARW
+16 
-31 KSRLKRFP
+31 
-39 SVQSARPAQRNG
+39 
-51 TERRGTDQTGQTRG
+51 
-65 EAALTDQFSIITTLV
+65 TDQFSIITTLV

-460 VRKLLVSRR
+460 VRNLLVSRR

-586 IVRVASPENLRAVP
+586 IVRVANPENLRAVP

-646 IDEDE
+646 VDEDE

-662 AAASAARHAARNPSR
+662 AAASAARHAARNTSR

-690 RREEKARAKAAVK
+690 RREEKARATAAVK

-818 SFGKSAAAGAA
+818 SFGKSAAA
-829 GAAAA
+829 A

-856 AESAAPAAAPVDIQP
+856 AESAAPAAAPVDVQP

>member
-1 MSSKRRGFSSFKLSN
+1 M
-16 LLSRFGTTLRRSARW
+16 
-31 KSRLKRFP
+31 
-39 SVQSARPAQRNG
+39 
-51 TERRGTDQTGQTRG
+51 
-65 EAALTDQFSIITTLV
+65 TDQFSIITTLV

-100 TLVGY
+100 ALVGY
-105 IIAGVS
+105 IIAGVF

-205 LELHK
+205 LELRK

-315 IFNVSYALGAFFAGM
+315 IFSVSYALGAFFAGM

-460 VRKLLVSRR
+460 VRNLLVSRR

-482 ASVEPKTI
+482 ASAEPKTI

-536 SAIVGNPSDPALL
+536 SAIVGDPSDPALL

-586 IVRVASPENLRAVP
+586 IVRVANPENLRAVP

-646 IDEDE
+646 VDEDE

-662 AAASAARHAARNPSR
+662 AAASAARHAARNTSR

>member
-1 MSSKRRGFSSFKLSN
+1 M
-16 LLSRFGTTLRRSARW
+16 
-31 KSRLKRFP
+31 
-39 SVQSARPAQRNG
+39 
-51 TERRGTDQTGQTRG
+51 
-65 EAALTDQFSIITTLV
+65 TDQFSIITTLV

-100 TLVGY
+100 ALVGY

-205 LELHK
+205 LELRK

-233 IMVCLPLVAQV
+233 IMVCLPLVAEV

-264 LGVAVFVAGMLIV
+264 LSVAVFVAGMFIV

-460 VRKLLVSRR
+460 VRNLLVSRR

-586 IVRVASPENLRAVP
+586 IVRVASPENLRVVP

-646 IDEDE
+646 VDEDE
-651 GAAIIAQARAE
+651 GAVLIAQARAE
-662 AAASAARHAARNPSR
+662 AAASAARHAARNASR
-677 RSIFDGIREKMAK
+677 HSILDGIREKMAK
-690 RREEKARAKAAVK
+690 RREEKARAKAAAQ
-703 AAQATQAAEGGEAA
+703 AAQAA
-717 DAAFD
+717 
-722 ASAVPEAQKP
+722 EAQKP
-732 SFFSGMKDKI
+732 SFSSGMKDKI
-742 VGLRVKQRI
+742 VGLSVKQRI

-757 EKIADLNVKEKLD
+757 EKIADLNVKEKID
-770 NLNVK
+770 
-775 ERIEN
+775 N
-780 LDVKGRIERLDVK
+780 LDVKGRIEKLD
-793 GRIENLNLKDKMDKI
+793 LKDKMDKI

-818 SFGKSAAAGAA
+818 SFGKSAAAGTAV
-829 GAAAA
+829 A
-834 EAAQTAEAAEKAE
+834 EAAQTAEAAEVAE
-847 TAEAAQPVQ
+847 TAKPVQ
-856 AESAAPAAAPVDIQP
+856 TESAAPT
-871 EVVQP
+871 VVQP
-876 ESAVEEERT
+876 EAAQSKIAVEEARASVPEIPVV
-885 TEVQAAVVSEPS
+885 EAVVSEAS
-897 VKDVPASDA
+897 VKDVSE
-906 PADAP
+906 ADAS
-911 AEAAS
+911 S
-916 EEAKPAVTDDVKK
+916 EEATDGGHKG
-929 TEQ
+929 E

>member
-1 MSSKRRGFSSFKLSN
+1 M
-16 LLSRFGTTLRRSARW
+16 
-31 KSRLKRFP
+31 
-39 SVQSARPAQRNG
+39 
-51 TERRGTDQTGQTRG
+51 
-65 EAALTDQFSIITTLV
+65 TDQFSIITTLV

-100 TLVGY
+100 ALVGY

-205 LELHK
+205 LELRK

-233 IMVCLPLVAQV
+233 IMVCLPLVAEV

-264 LGVAVFVAGMLIV
+264 LSVAVFVAGMFIV

-432 TPGTMSIVVAASIL
+432 TSGTMSIVVAASIL

-460 VRKLLVSRR
+460 VRNLLVSRR

-586 IVRVASPENLRAVP
+586 IVRVANPENLRAVP

-646 IDEDE
+646 VDEDE

-662 AAASAARHAARNPSR
+662 AAASAARHAARNTSR

>member
-1 MSSKRRGFSSFKLSN
+1 M
-16 LLSRFGTTLRRSARW
+16 
-31 KSRLKRFP
+31 
-39 SVQSARPAQRNG
+39 
-51 TERRGTDQTGQTRG
+51 
-65 EAALTDQFSIITTLV
+65 TDQFSIITTLV

-264 LGVAVFVAGMLIV
+264 LGVAVFVASMLIV

-432 TPGTMSIVVAASIL
+432 TSGTMSIVVAASIL

-460 VRKLLVSRR
+460 VRNLLVSRR

-586 IVRVASPENLRAVP
+586 IVRVANPENLRAVP

-646 IDEDE
+646 VDEDE

-662 AAASAARHAARNPSR
+662 AAASAARHAARNTSR

>member
-1 MSSKRRGFSSFKLSN
+1 M
-16 LLSRFGTTLRRSARW
+16 
-31 KSRLKRFP
+31 
-39 SVQSARPAQRNG
+39 
-51 TERRGTDQTGQTRG
+51 
-65 EAALTDQFSIITTLV
+65 TDQFSIITTLV

-205 LELHK
+205 LELRK

-432 TPGTMSIVVAASIL
+432 TSGTMSIVVAASIL

-460 VRKLLVSRR
+460 VRNLLVSRR

-586 IVRVASPENLRAVP
+586 IVRVANPENLRAVP

-646 IDEDE
+646 VDEDE

-662 AAASAARHAARNPSR
+662 AAASAARHAARNTSR
-677 RSIFDGIREKMAK
+677 RSIFYGIREKMAK

>member
-1 MSSKRRGFSSFKLSN
+1 M
-16 LLSRFGTTLRRSARW
+16 
-31 KSRLKRFP
+31 
-39 SVQSARPAQRNG
+39 
-51 TERRGTDQTGQTRG
+51 
-65 EAALTDQFSIITTLV
+65 TDQFSIITTLV

-100 TLVGY
+100 ALVGY

-170 AGTAVALLA
+170 AGTVVALLA
-179 WDWAL
+179 WDWVL

-205 LELHK
+205 LELRK

-264 LGVAVFVAGMLIV
+264 LSVAVFVAGMFIV

-460 VRKLLVSRR
+460 VRNLLVSRR

-646 IDEDE
+646 VDEDD
-651 GAAIIAQARAE
+651 GAVLIAQARAE
-662 AAASAARHAARNPSR
+662 AAASAARHAARNASR
-677 RSIFDGIREKMAK
+677 HSILDGIREKMAK
-690 RREEKARAKAAVK
+690 RREEKARAKAAAQ
-703 AAQATQAAEGGEAA
+703 AAQAA
-717 DAAFD
+717 
-722 ASAVPEAQKP
+722 EAQKP
-732 SFFSGMKDKI
+732 SFSSGMKDKI
-742 VGLRVKQRI
+742 VGLSVKQRI

-757 EKIADLNVKEKLD
+757 EKIADLNVKEKID
-770 NLNVK
+770 
-775 ERIEN
+775 N
-780 LDVKGRIERLDVK
+780 LDVKGRIEKLD
-793 GRIENLNLKDKMDKI
+793 LKDKMDKI

-818 SFGKSAAAGAA
+818 SFGKSAAAGTAV
-829 GAAAA
+829 A
-834 EAAQTAEAAEKAE
+834 EAAQTAEAAEVAE
-847 TAEAAQPVQ
+847 TAKPVQ
-856 AESAAPAAAPVDIQP
+856 TESAAPA
-871 EVVQP
+871 VVQP
-876 ESAVEEERT
+876 EAAQSKIAVEEARASVPEIPVV
-885 TEVQAAVVSEPS
+885 EAVVSEAS
-897 VKDVPASDA
+897 VKDVSE
-906 PADAP
+906 ADAS
-911 AEAAS
+911 S
-916 EEAKPAVTDDVKK
+916 EEATDGGHKG
-929 TEQ
+929 E

>member
-1 MSSKRRGFSSFKLSN
+1 M
-16 LLSRFGTTLRRSARW
+16 
-31 KSRLKRFP
+31 
-39 SVQSARPAQRNG
+39 
-51 TERRGTDQTGQTRG
+51 
-65 EAALTDQFSIITTLV
+65 TDQFSIITTLV

-100 TLVGY
+100 ALVGY

-205 LELHK
+205 LELRK

-233 IMVCLPLVAQV
+233 IMVCLPLVAEV

-264 LGVAVFVAGMLIV
+264 LSVAVFVAGMFIV

-422 CGQGIALGIA
+422 CGQCIALGIA

-460 VRKLLVSRR
+460 VRNLLVSRR

-586 IVRVASPENLRAVP
+586 IVRVASPENLRVVP

-646 IDEDE
+646 VDEDE
-651 GAAIIAQARAE
+651 GAVLIAQARAE
-662 AAASAARHAARNPSR
+662 AAASAARHAARNASR
-677 RSIFDGIREKMAK
+677 HSILDGIREKMAK
-690 RREEKARAKAAVK
+690 RREEKARAKAAAQ
-703 AAQATQAAEGGEAA
+703 AAQAA
-717 DAAFD
+717 
-722 ASAVPEAQKP
+722 EAQKP
-732 SFFSGMKDKI
+732 SFSSGMKDKI
-742 VGLRVKQRI
+742 VGLSVKQRI

-757 EKIADLNVKEKLD
+757 EKIADLNVKEKID
-770 NLNVK
+770 
-775 ERIEN
+775 N
-780 LDVKGRIERLDVK
+780 LDVKGRIEKLD
-793 GRIENLNLKDKMDKI
+793 LKDKMDKI

-818 SFGKSAAAGAA
+818 SFGKSAAAGTAV
-829 GAAAA
+829 A
-834 EAAQTAEAAEKAE
+834 EAAQTAEAAEVAE
-847 TAEAAQPVQ
+847 TAKPVQ
-856 AESAAPAAAPVDIQP
+856 TESAAPA
-871 EVVQP
+871 VVQP
-876 ESAVEEERT
+876 EAAQSKIAVEEARASVPEIPVV
-885 TEVQAAVVSEPS
+885 EAVVSEAS
-897 VKDVPASDA
+897 VKDVSE
-906 PADAP
+906 ADAS
-911 AEAAS
+911 S
-916 EEAKPAVTDDVKK
+916 EEATDGGHKG
-929 TEQ
+929 E